1 MEELLRKSCPNCT
14 ASSIKTYAQNVKGLA
29 KVAGLGAV
37 PTNAKWIT
45 GKLLETIKSK
55 PLNQYKRLAITGVKA
70 LGAYGKKD
78 QKWHD
83 AMNDATT
90 KYAKKRDSQKRTDR
104 EERNWPKDGYRALK
118 TLASTLHTEV
128 EHTEKQAPA
137 RVSASDMYEYQRYFV
152 ILFYAHHAL
161 RGDLGDVRIERKGQN
176 YIYKKGKSWAVHV
189 GQHKTVK
196 SVGAIDLKLAKP
208 VADAL
213 DIFLPMV
220 RANTD
225 HGYLLSTKR
234 GRNKLSRKD
243 MLILLRTTTQDRI
256 GKRLGVQ
263 MIRVLKTTEHL
274 KSIDEASEL
283 QRELGHGAEMQRRYV
298 SKAP

>member
-1 MEELLRKSCPNCT
+1 MEALLRKSCPNCT
-14 ASSIKTYAQNVKGLA
+14 TSSIKTYAANIKGLA

-37 PTNAKWIT
+37 PTNAKWLT
-45 GKLLETIKSK
+45 GKLLATIKEK

-83 AMNDATT
+83 AMNDATA
-90 KYAKKRDSQKRTDR
+90 KYAKKRDSQQRTDR
-104 EERNWPKDGYRALK
+104 EAANWPKEGYRALR
-118 TLASTLHTEV
+118 TLAGTLHSEV
-128 EHTEKQAPA
+128 EHIEKQAPS
-137 RVSASDMYEYQRYFV
+137 RVSSVDMYEYQRYFV
-152 ILFYAHHAL
+152 ILFYAYHAL
-161 RGDLGDVRIERKGQN
+161 RGDLGDVRIQQKGQN
-176 YIYKKGKSWAVHV
+176 YVYKRGKTWSVHI

-196 SVGAIDLKLAKP
+196 SVGAIDIRLAKP
-208 VADAL
+208 VSDAL

-243 MLILLRTTTQDRI
+243 MLILLRTTTQNRI

-283 QRELGHGAEMQRRYV
+283 QRELGHSAEMQRRYV
-298 SKAP
+298 SKG

>member
-1 MEELLRKSCPNCT
+1 MEALLRKSCPQCT
-14 ASSIKTYAQNVKGLA
+14 VSSIKTYAQNVKALA
-29 KVAGLGAV
+29 KVAGFKVA

-45 GKLLETIKSK
+45 GKLLKQIKER
-55 PLNQYKRLAITGVKA
+55 PLNQYKRLAIAGVKA
-70 LGAYGKKD
+70 LGAYGTKD
-78 QKWHD
+78 AKWHD
-83 AMNDATT
+83 AMNDATA
-90 KYAKKRDSQKRTDR
+90 KYGRKRDSQKRTDR
-104 EERNWPKDGYRALK
+104 EERNWPKEGYKALR
-118 TLASTLHTEV
+118 TLSNTLHSEV
-128 EHTEKQAPA
+128 EYVEKQAPA
-137 RVSASDMYEYQRYFV
+137 RVGASDMYEYQRYFV
-152 ILFYAHHAL
+152 ILFYAYHAL

-176 YIYKKGKSWAVHV
+176 YIYKKGKSWAVHI

-196 SVGAIDLKLAKP
+196 SRGAIDIRLAKP
-208 VADAL
+208 VSDTL
-213 DIFLPMV
+213 DKFLPMV

-298 SKAP
+298 SKA

>member
-1 MEELLRKSCPNCT
+1 MLELLRKSCPQCT
-14 ASSIKTYAQNVKGLA
+14 VSSIKTYAQNVKGLA
-29 KVAGLGAV
+29 KVAGLKAV
-37 PTNAKWIT
+37 PTNAKWLT
-45 GKLLETIKSK
+45 GKLLETIKGK

-78 QKWHD
+78 RKWHD

-90 KYAKKRDSQKRTDR
+90 KYAKKRDTQQRTDR

-118 TLASTLHTEV
+118 TLASTLHSEV
-128 EHTEKQAPA
+128 EYVEKQAPA

-176 YIYKKGKSWAVHV
+176 YIYRRGKSWAVHV
-189 GQHKTVK
+189 GQHKTAK
-196 SVGAIDLKLAKP
+196 SAGAIDIKLAKP
-208 VADAL
+208 VSDAL

-234 GRNKLSRKD
+234 EAQPEGHAHPDREAARGSDDSRP
-243 MLILLRTTTQDRI
+243 QDDGI
-256 GKRLGVQ
+256 
-263 MIRVLKTTEHL
+263 
-274 KSIDEASEL
+274 
-283 QRELGHGAEMQRRYV
+283 
-298 SKAP
+298 P

>member
-1 MEELLRKSCPNCT
+1 MEALLRKSCPQCT
-14 ASSIKTYAQNVKGLA
+14 VSSIKTYAQNVKALA
-29 KVAGLGAV
+29 KVAGFKVA

-45 GKLLETIKSK
+45 GKLLKQIKER
-55 PLNQYKRLAITGVKA
+55 PLNQYKRLAIAGVKA
-70 LGAYGKKD
+70 LGAYGTKD
-78 QKWHD
+78 AKWHD
-83 AMNDATT
+83 AMNDATA
-90 KYAKKRDSQKRTDR
+90 KYGRKRDSQKRTDR
-104 EERNWPKDGYRALK
+104 EERNWPKEGYKALR
-118 TLASTLHTEV
+118 TLSNTLHSEV
-128 EHTEKQAPA
+128 EYVEKQAPA
-137 RVSASDMYEYQRYFV
+137 RVGASDMYEYQRYFV
-152 ILFYAHHAL
+152 ILFYAYHAL

-176 YIYKKGKSWAVHV
+176 YIYKKGKSWAVHI

-196 SVGAIDLKLAKP
+196 SRGAIDIRLAKP
-208 VADAL
+208 VSDTL
-213 DIFLPMV
+213 DKFLPMV

-274 KSIDEASEL
+274 KSIDEAAEL

-298 SKAP
+298 SKA

>member
-1 MEELLRKSCPNCT
+1 MEALLRKSCPQCT
-14 ASSIKTYAQNVKGLA
+14 VSSIKTYAQNVKALA
-29 KVAGLGAV
+29 KLAGFDEA
-37 PTNAKWIT
+37 PTHARWIT
-45 GKLLETIKSK
+45 GKLLAQIKER
-55 PLNQYKRLAITGVKA
+55 PLNQYKRFAIAGVKA

-78 QKWHD
+78 AKWHE
-83 AMNDATT
+83 AMNDATV
-90 KYAKKRDSQKRTDR
+90 KYGRKRDSQKRTER
-104 EERNWPKDGYRALK
+104 EERNWPKEGYRALK
-118 TLASTLHTEV
+118 TLASTLHSEV
-128 EHTEKQAPA
+128 EYVEKQAPA

-152 ILFYAHHAL
+152 ILFYAYHAL

-176 YIYKKGKSWAVHV
+176 YVYKKGKAWN

-196 SVGAIDLKLAKP
+196 SVGAIDIRLANP
-208 VADAL
+208 VSDAL

-283 QRELGHGAEMQRRYV
+283 QRELGHSAEMQRRYV
-298 SKAP
+298 SKG

>member
-1 MEELLRKSCPNCT
+1 M
-14 ASSIKTYAQNVKGLA
+14 
-29 KVAGLGAV
+29 
-37 PTNAKWIT
+37 
-45 GKLLETIKSK
+45 
-55 PLNQYKRLAITGVKA
+55 KA

-83 AMNDATT
+83 AMNDATA
-90 KYAKKRDSQKRTDR
+90 KYAKKRDSQQRTG
-104 EERNWPKDGYRALK
+104 ELAQGALR
-118 TLASTLHTEV
+118 TLAGSLHSEV
-128 EHTEKQAPA
+128 EHIEKQAPS
-137 RVSASDMYEYQRYFV
+137 RVSSVDMYEYQRYFV
-152 ILFYAHHAL
+152 ILFYAYHAL

-176 YIYKKGKSWAVHV
+176 YVYKKGKAWNVHV

-196 SVGAIDLKLAKP
+196 SVGAIDIRLANP
-208 VADAL
+208 VSDAL

-283 QRELGHGAEMQRRYV
+283 QRELGHSAEMQRRYV
-298 SKAP
+298 SKG